1 MFDYKHE
8 YKVNISK
15 ITDEDGR
22 CWLIEVPELP
32 GCMSDGATMP
42 EALESINGAIDAWI
56 ETAREAGIS
65 IPSPKK
71 QLRNKI

>member
-8 YKVNISK
+8 YRINISK
-15 ITDEDGR
+15 IADEDGGG
-22 CWLIEVPELP
+22 WLIEVPELP
-32 GCMSDGATMP
+32 GCMSDGANIP

-56 ETAREAGIS
+56 ATAREAGRP

-71 QLRNKI
+71 AA